1 MTGETAG
8 ETESVTP
15 QPGDFFDFCYRWAF
29 DQVVARLANGEFIA
43 PEVYLLRMRDNPT
56 QPTISLVDIP
66 SLGFPPGV
74 QVANVLLTQF
84 VRNFPAFDLAI
95 FFHQAWWVE
104 RTVPIAQIEGQ
115 PPVDASLESD
125 RTQVVEFR
133 IATLTKLA
141 IAACPLRLEDGV
153 QRMQYAELV
162 FPAMV
167 LNASNEPSL
176 VQTSAR
182 S

>member
-1 MTGETAG
+1 MYKR
-8 ETESVTP
+8 
-15 QPGDFFDFCYRWAF
+15 Q
-29 DQVVARLANGEFIA
+29 
-43 PEVYLLRMRDNPT
+43 
-56 QPTISLVDIP
+56 
-66 SLGFPPGV
+66 V

-133 IATLTKLA
+133 IATLDKLA
-141 IAACPLRLEDGV
+141 VVACPVTRRDGILGLE
-153 QRMQYAELV
+153 RHELL
-162 FPAMV
+162 FPRMV
-167 LNASNEPSL
+167 LDATGRPSL
-176 VQTSAR
+176 SQPPQAA
-182 S
+182 